1 MRVPNG
7 FKIDEAAWA
16 LVQGLISYWGIT
28 SADGNAGGTTLVCD
42 NLANEP
48 SYANHAAK
56 ILTGPA
62 AGQVRDIDTH
72 PAGTNT
78 VTVSA
83 AFSNVTGA
91 VQQITA
97 GTSFVILS
105 HSPSTA
111 EVAALEAMVTALMA
125 DIDTLLSRL
134 TAARAGYMDNLIA
147 EISVVGSPY
156 SQPNDVVEH
165 DAIVVAAATQLVD
178 IEIDVDALTQSNTI
192 REYVQIDGA
201 NYRLITSKIYPTDF
215 DPGVKAIVLSFP
227 QKGQLYKITMQAN
240 VAEGA
245 VRDVPYRIMT
255 RGLN

>member
-1 MRVPNG
+1 MTISNTASLMRYLKGLVTNYTAARAG
-7 FKIDEAAWA
+7 YLDELGAAN
-16 LVQGLISYWGIT
+16 I
-28 SADGNAGGTTLVCD
+28 
-42 NLANEP
+42 P
-48 SYANHAAK
+48 
-56 ILTGPA
+56 
-62 AGQVRDIDTH
+62 
-72 PAGTNT
+72 
-78 VTVSA
+78 
-83 AFSNVTGA
+83 
-91 VQQITA
+91 
-97 GTSFVILS
+97 
-105 HSPSTA
+105 
-111 EVAALEAMVTALMA
+111 A